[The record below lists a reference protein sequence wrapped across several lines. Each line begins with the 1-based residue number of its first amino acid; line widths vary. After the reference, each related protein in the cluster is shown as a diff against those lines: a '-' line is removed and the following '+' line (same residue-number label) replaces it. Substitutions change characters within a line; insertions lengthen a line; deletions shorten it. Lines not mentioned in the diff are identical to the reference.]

1 MKKVLLALVL
11 ISLLAVPAV
20 SLAQETIPEG
30 VIDAPEDLIDLIDT
44 IADWIFTA
52 LMAIAVIFLVVAG
65 FMWVTA
71 GGNVESTTKAR
82 QMLINALIGVAIG
95 LGAKGLVAVIR
106 TLIGA

>member
-1 MKKVLLALVL
+1 MKKVLPALVL
-11 ISLLAVPAV
+11 ISLLVVPVV

-52 LMAIAVIFLVVAG
+52 LMAIAVIFLVIAG

-71 GGNVESTTKAR
+71 GGNVENTTKAR
-82 QMLINALIGVAIG
+82 QMLINALIGIAIG
-95 LGAKGLVAVIR
+95 LGAKGLVAVVR